1 MQHNFTSRNIITIAI
16 LALIWGSSFI
26 LIKRGL
32 VHLTAMQLAA
42 LRIIFAFIVLL
53 PFAIKHFKNI
63 PKSLWKYIFI
73 SGICGSGIPAF
84 LFAFAQNKI
93 NSSMAGILN
102 STTPLFAVIFSF
114 ILFKEKPN
122 PQRVLGIILGFLGA
136 ICLIV
141 FSHNTTIEYN
151 AFALLIII
159 ATALYGIN
167 VNLVK
172 KYLHNIN
179 PEALNAF
186 AFCFNAVFAIF
197 ILYFSGFFS
206 LIQSKNEQLSIN
218 ILQFYNSNITLG
230 DSIFYIFILGAM
242 GSALSGIFFYKLI
255 HRTNPIFA
263 STVTYIM
270 PLIAIFWG
278 IIDGESLSFY
288 YFIGLIL
295 ILIGV
300 WLVGKR

>member
-122 PQRVLGIILGFLGA
+122 FQRVLGIILGFLGA

-141 FSHNTTIEYN
+141 FSHNATIEYN
-151 AFALLIII
+151 AFALLIVI

-167 VNLVK
+167 VNMVK

-197 ILYFSGFFS
+197 ILYYADFFS
-206 LIQSKNEQLSIN
+206 LIQSENEQLSIN
-218 ILQFYNSNITLG
+218 IFQFNNSKITLG
-230 DSIFYIFILGAM
+230 DSILYIFILGAM

-270 PLIAIFWG
+270 PIIAIFWG

-295 ILIGV
+295 ILTGV